1 MQIPRL
7 IMHSVQ
13 GRIGLTTTPASLKM
27 EQPQADL
34 EIQQPNAEMEISVTP
49 GKLTID
55 QTQAWEELD
64 RKHIFKRIE
73 EEAQQGHEDVMED
86 SPHRGRRGRAYEN

>member
-13 GRIGLTTTPASLKM
+13 GKIGLITTPASLEM

-34 EIQQPNAEMEISVTP
+34 EIEQPSADMEISVTP

-64 RKHIFKRIE
+64 RNIYLNGLKKPLNKDMR
-73 EEAQQGHEDVMED
+73 M
-86 SPHRGRRGRAYEN
+86 